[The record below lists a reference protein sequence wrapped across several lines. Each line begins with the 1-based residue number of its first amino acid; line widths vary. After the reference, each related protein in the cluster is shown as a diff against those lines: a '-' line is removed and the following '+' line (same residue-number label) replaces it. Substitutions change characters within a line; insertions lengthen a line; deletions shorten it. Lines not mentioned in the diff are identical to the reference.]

1 MFLGCV
7 KKLSYTNLCEKNK
20 KSPKGFLFEHSNIF
34 MWKNHKK
41 HWIWFW
47 EINRKAYLNAVTAS
61 ASASNISKIK
71 TIIDESTYKVQEEIL
86 DVKQEINKSNKQV
99 VTVVNKAIT
108 KASELIKYLMLHHS
122 STPPLKKITQ
132 TNCIKLLKN
141 YNCPNKTEL
150 EKDLLYDYLKK
161 YFVKNI
167 SQSILSYVNYKKPE
181 LQPIWNTV
189 KI

>member
-1 MFLGCV
+1 
-7 KKLSYTNLCEKNK
+7 
-20 KSPKGFLFEHSNIF
+20 
-34 MWKNHKK
+34 
-41 HWIWFW
+41 
-47 EINRKAYLNAVTAS
+47 
-61 ASASNISKIK
+61 
-71 TIIDESTYKVQEEIL
+71 
-86 DVKQEINKSNKQV
+86 
-99 VTVVNKAIT
+99 
-108 KASELIKYLMLHHS
+108 MLHHS

-141 YNCPNKTEL
+141 YNCPNKTEI
-150 EKDLLYDYLKK
+150 ENNLLYDYLKK